1 MKDYIILTDST
12 TDLPRSY
19 FKEHQVEFVT
29 LSYTIEGETYEG
41 EHQLDEKEFYHLM
54 RNGSLPTTAQ
64 VNPETARNAYE
75 EIIRKYDCDILC
87 LSFSSG
93 LSGTFNSMRIA
104 AMELAETDQEHKII
118 VIDSLCASLGE
129 GLFVHNA
136 VRLKEQGYSLEENAK
151 WLEENKLHFV
161 HNFTVD
167 DLNHLYR
174 GGRVSKATAIIG
186 TIASVKPML
195 HVDNEGHLIP
205 VGKVRGRKKS
215 ITALVD
221 AMEKQIGAYKDK
233 NDIIFISHGD
243 CEDEAKELASQITA
257 RLGFNNFLINTI
269 GPTIGAH
276 SGPGTLALFY
286 FGEYR

>member
-12 TDLPRSY
+12 TDLPLSY
-19 FKEHQVEFVT
+19 FKEHNVEFVT

-41 EHQLDEKEFYHLM
+41 DHQLDEKKFYAMM

-64 VNPETARNAYE
+64 VNPDTARKAFDK
-75 EIIRKYDCDILC
+75 IIAEHDCDILC
-87 LSFSSG
+87 LAFSSG
-93 LSGTFNSMRIA
+93 LSGTYNSMRVA
-104 AMELAETDQEHKII
+104 ALERSDEDSEHKIV

-129 GLFVHNA
+129 GLFVHKA
-136 VRLKEQGYSLEENAK
+136 VCNKDNGLSLEENAK

-186 TIASVKPML
+186 TLASIKPML
-195 HVDNEGHLIP
+195 HVDDEGHLIP
-205 VGKVRGRKKS
+205 LGKVRGRKKS
-215 ITALVD
+215 IVALVD
-221 AMEKQIGAYKDK
+221 AMETQVGAFKDK

-243 CEDEAKELASQITA
+243 CEDEAKDLAALITE
-257 RLGFNNFLINTI
+257 RLGYTNFLINTI

-276 SGPGTLALFY
+276 AGPGTIALFY
-286 FGEYR
+286 MGDYR